1 MKHKLLQFSKI
12 IAAIAFLVVF
22 FGLAVK
28 NTPDSTA
35 IKATD
40 FKAGR
45 IIDDGIFYNS
55 NTMTVADIQNFMDR
69 TLPTCDMWGKQKI
82 GYGYYIKGKAVD
94 PNITRAEYAKKMR
107 TEGGD
112 SRYHDAPCL
121 H

>member
-69 TLPTCDMWGKQKI
+69 TLPTCYMWGKQKI

-94 PNITRAEYAKKMR
+94 PNITRA
-107 TEGGD
+107 D
-112 SRYHDAPCL
+112 
-121 H
+121 

>member
-1 MKHKLLQFSKI
+1 VKHKLLQFSKY
-12 IAAIAFLVVF
+12 IAIAAFLVVF
-22 FGLAVK
+22 FGLAAR
-28 NTPDSTA
+28 NTPDSNA

-55 NTMTVADIQNFMDR
+55 DTMSVNDIQKFMDKN
-69 TLPTCDMWGKQKI
+69 LPACDMWGTQKI

-112 SRYHDAPCL
+112 SRYHDAPYV
-121 H
+121 